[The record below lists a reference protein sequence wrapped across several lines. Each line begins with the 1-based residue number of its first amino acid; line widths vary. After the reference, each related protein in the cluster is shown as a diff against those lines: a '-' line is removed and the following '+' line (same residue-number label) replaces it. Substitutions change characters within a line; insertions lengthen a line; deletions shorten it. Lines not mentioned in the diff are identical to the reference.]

1 MEEHMRVSFIGA
13 GGIGGAMAE
22 RLTKSG
28 FDLTVC
34 DLRPE
39 VLEPLKA
46 LGGKVTQRVTDCAS
60 ADMAILMVA
69 NDAQVKNAALG
80 PGGLVEA
87 ADPAAPPLLAIM
99 SSVLPGT
106 VKEVAQAAAARNIR
120 TLDAPVS
127 GGRVSASKGAL
138 TIMVGGDPQDLARAR
153 PVLDALGTNVVH
165 CGPLGAGESVKIVN
179 NILGVANMFLM
190 TEASRLAQELGID
203 VGWLARVME
212 TSSGRNLATRDYEA
226 HKDLYRY
233 NIQSPETLGALLS
246 VCRKDLSLA
255 KALADFSGLSL
266 PMLAAAKAALEQ
278 TPNESVGENW
288 RKLVD

>member
-1 MEEHMRVSFIGA
+1 MRVSFIGA

-22 RLTKSG
+22 RLAKSG

-39 VLEPLKA
+39 ALEPLKA
-46 LGGKVTQRVTDCAS
+46 LGAKVTQRVADCAC
-60 ADMAILMVA
+60 ADLAILMVA
-69 NDAQVKNAALG
+69 NDAQVKSAALG

-99 SSVLPGT
+99 SSVLPET
-106 VKEVAQAAAARNIR
+106 VREVAASAAKKNIR

-127 GGRVSASKGAL
+127 GGRVSASRGAL
-138 TIMVGGDPQDLARAR
+138 TIMTGGAQEDLIKAR
-153 PVLDALGTNVVH
+153 PVLDALGTNIVH
-165 CGPLGAGESVKIVN
+165 CGPLGSGEGVKIVN

-203 VGWLARVME
+203 VGWLAGVME

-226 HKDLYRY
+226 HKGLYRY
-233 NIQSPETLGALLS
+233 NIQSPETLAALLA

-255 KALADFSGLSL
+255 KALADSSKLSL
-266 PMLAAAKAALEQ
+266 PMLEAVKQALDR
-278 TPNESVGENW
+278 TPNEPIDEAW
-288 RKLVD
+288 RKLAD